1 MGDSYFS
8 LKKLPATQERVWSPI
23 S

>member
-1 MGDSYFS
+1 VGDSYFS